1 MTERAYSFE
10 AFASSTV
17 AFFDTWG
24 TRMVKATAFIKAAQ
38 ELLEAANAL
47 IGSEAF
53 KLLGTKSKNFV
64 FNVKNY
70 MVSTLKQVGAIA
82 KSFWDS
88 FSDFMDYMTDTSTTS
103 FAGTVAMWQCTCP
116 R

>member
-1 MTERAYSFE
+1 MTERAYSFQ
-10 AFASSTV
+10 AFASGTE

-24 TRMVKATAFIKAAQ
+24 PRIEKTTAFIKAAQ
-38 ELLEAANAL
+38 ELLEAANEL
-47 IGSEAF
+47 IDSEAF
-53 KLLGTKSKNFV
+53 KFLVAKSKDFV
-64 FNVKNY
+64 QNVKNY
-70 MVSTLKQVGAIA
+70 LVSALKQVGAIA